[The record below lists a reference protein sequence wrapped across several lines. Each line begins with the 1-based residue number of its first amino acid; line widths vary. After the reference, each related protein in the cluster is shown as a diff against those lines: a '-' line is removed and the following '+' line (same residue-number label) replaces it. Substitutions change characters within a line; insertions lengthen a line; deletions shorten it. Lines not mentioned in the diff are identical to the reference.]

1 MPRRRSVDEDGDL
14 NASQIANLLTVLDR
28 HQIQAVNSAAKEIRK
43 NYSKKISEK
52 LISLVRSTLRVLA
65 KYFNSA
71 VGEGQ
76 VLEQKSDDEKYD
88 SGDVVFVL
96 VTYLSI
102 PNVEVRPSVDEV
114 QNMLNNVGRIIISVT
129 KGISQWKNVKKKN
142 GKVPGFTPNC
152 ESGKEKRKLYSAVKI
167 EVPLIEEQQS
177 NFYKAVSESKEVTKS
192 YSMLANCMSGMK
204 LELTQFQ
211 TIWERYSEVWTYDR
225 EDYVEDLAKK
235 KPRLKDYEEELHKFK
250 MTKSQL
256 STEKDEFKY
265 GLILISTSEF
275 KTTLDNELQQWINM
289 LTKAV
294 HFKYKREMDF
304 IIAQLNDFDRKL
316 DRPINDLDDIR
327 IIMETQKKIREIE
340 IDLDMKIETVEE
352 AFTLISKYE
361 LQLTKEDTEKV
372 ENLQYNWL
380 QLQSKAMDVQLLLL
394 TVQEHFQRELITN
407 LDIFQGECDKFV
419 TDYHVN
425 GPMQPGLTPK
435 EASDKLQLFQNNFD
449 ALWRKHSSY
458 SVGEDLFGLAHTDQP
473 ELNAIKKELNLLQRL
488 YKLYNDVIDSVNR
501 YYNIIWMEINV
512 EEINNELMEFGNRC
526 RKLPK
531 GLKEWPAFH
540 ALKKIIDDFNDI
552 CPLLEL
558 MSNKAMKYRH
568 WQRIQG
574 ITKHTFDLERAG
586 FCLKDIM
593 DAPLLSNKEDIE
605 DVCISA
611 LKEKDIEAKLRQ
623 VTSEWTMQELSFHVF
638 KNRGELLLRGDTTA
652 ETVGQA
658 EDSLMVLGSLLS
670 NRYNAPFRKQIQKW
684 VTDLSNTNEILERW
698 LLVQNMWVYL
708 EAVFVGGDIAKQLP
722 KEAKRFYKIDKA
734 WQKIMARAHETP
746 GVVNCCVGD
755 EYLRQTLPHLQEQ
768 LEMCQ
773 KSLTG
778 YLEKKRLMFPRFFF
792 VSDPAL
798 LEILGQAS
806 DSHTIQSHLLSIFEN
821 TSSVRFHD
829 QDYNKILSIVSS
841 EGEIV
846 HLERPVR
853 AEGSVEV
860 WLTALL
866 QASQEAIHC
875 IIRQAFHFIN
885 DNNFD
890 LLEFVTKFQA
900 QIGILGLQMVWTRD
914 SENALSNSRL
924 DRKVM
929 SDTNNKFLD
938 ILNTLIG
945 QTTKNLD
952 KMERTKFETL
962 ITVHMHQRDI
972 FDMLVRLNVKNMQDF
987 EWLKQARFYFK
998 QDIEKTQISITD
1010 VNFYYQN
1017 EYLGCQERL
1026 VITPLTD
1033 KCYITLAQAL
1043 GMCMGGAPAG
1053 PAGTGK
1059 TETVKDM
1066 GKALGKYVVVF
1077 NCSDQMDYKGLGR
1090 IYKGLAQS
1098 GAWGCFDEFNRI
1110 ALPVLSVAA
1119 QQIAVVLTCKK
1130 EKRRNFI
1137 FTDGDNVDM
1146 NPEFGIF
1153 ITMNPTYAGRQELPE
1168 NLKIQFRNVAMMV
1181 PDRQIIIRVKLAS
1194 CGFLENITLAR
1205 KFFTLYKLCEEQ
1217 LTKQVHYDFG
1227 LRNILSVLRTL
1238 GASKRASPKDTET
1251 TIVMRVLRDMNLSK
1265 LVDEDEP
1272 LFMSLI
1278 NDLFP
1283 NLTLEKT
1290 GYPEL
1295 EQALEE
1301 TLNAAKLIYHPSW
1314 AIKMIQLFET
1324 QRVRHGIMVLGPSG
1338 SGKTQCITTLMKGMT
1353 LTGKI
1358 HKEMRLNPK
1367 AITAGQ
1373 MFGRLDVATN
1383 DWSDGIFSSLW
1394 RKSMKGKKGEHY
1406 WLTLDGPVDPNWIEN
1421 LNSVL
1426 DDNKTLTLANGDRLP
1441 MPASVKLIFEP
1452 QNVDNASPATV
1463 SRCGMVFMSSS
1474 GLDWQ
1479 PIIASWFKRKGL
1491 EAEHSQALKALFD
1504 TSFFRI
1510 YKWSVSN
1517 LHFVMNVLQV
1527 HVLNTILALLEA
1539 LLPCMKKD
1547 EDDIPRKSVPDKGK
1561 KQPEIDNEDADD
1573 RDEDEE
1579 EEEEEQK
1586 AEVEDP
1592 NRNDYEQTY
1601 IFAIAWGI
1609 GGYMEN
1615 PERIRL
1621 ESYMRERSQLKL
1633 PQLPKGDTIYNY
1645 VVNPNSGKWTHWNDQ
1660 MVDYIP
1666 PDINPLSYGNLLIP
1680 NVSSIRTDFLISCI
1694 SGLGLN
1700 VLLIGEQGSAK
1711 TTLINSFLKKFNPE
1725 DHVVMNSNFSSTT
1738 TPQIFQK
1745 SIETYVDKR
1754 MGTTFGPPA
1763 GKKMSMFVDDVNLP
1777 EINEW
1782 GDQCTN
1788 EFFRSTIEMKGY
1800 YSLEKPGDFY
1810 SLVDIQY
1817 LAALIHPGGGR
1828 NDVPQRL
1835 KRHFV
1840 AFNCTIPTDD
1850 AIDHIFG
1857 TIAQG
1862 HFNSSRGFNAEV
1874 VNLIQ
1879 LLVPITRKIWKI
1891 TKEKMLPTPS
1901 KFHYVFNL
1909 RDLSRIWLGMIG
1921 TQANVICSADLALKL
1936 WRHELTRVMSDRF
1949 INDAD
1954 KNWFDAELLSNVR
1967 KEMGENYMAMA
1978 ENMRYFVDF
1987 MRDAPEPTGEEVEDA
2002 DMELPKIYE
2011 PVESFKPLEERLK
2024 VFLEQYNEILRGSN
2038 MDLVFFPDA
2047 IINLIKISRIIRNP
2061 GGNMML
2067 VGVGGSGKQSLTKLA
2082 SFIAGYKTFQVTMTR
2097 TYNTAN
2103 FVEDLKILFRTCGIQ
2118 GKGTTFLFT
2127 DQDIKEEGF
2136 LEYINNV
2143 LAGGIV
2149 SNLFTRDEQSEIVTE
2164 LLPIMKRECPRVPP
2178 TPENAMAWFLDR
2190 VKTNLHVV
2198 LCFSPVGEKFRSRAL
2213 KFPGLTSGK
2222 FFFIKTAY
2230 SRICF
2235 PLSSD
2240 SLTFSQMP

>member
-1 MPRRRSVDEDGDL
+1 MIVIFYETWSKTKFPTYIYIQFSYKYKIKL
-14 NASQIANLLTVLDR
+14 NF
-28 HQIQAVNSAAKEIRK
+28 
-43 NYSKKISEK
+43 
-52 LISLVRSTLRVLA
+52 RSTLRVLA

-71 VGEGQ
+71 VGDGQ
-76 VLEQKSDDEKYD
+76 QQIEAKPDDEGSYD
-88 SGDVVFVL
+88 AGDILFVL
-96 VTYLSI
+96 TTYLNI

-114 QNMLNNVGRIIISVT
+114 QNMLNIAGKIIISVT
-129 KGISQWKNVKKKN
+129 KGVSQWKSIRKKG
-142 GKVPGFTPNC
+142 GKIIGMNHN
-152 ESGKEKRKLYSAVKI
+152 EAGKDLKKLYNASKVEI
-167 EVPLIEEQQS
+167 PLIEEQPS
-177 NFYKAVSESKEVTKS
+177 NFSKVVSESKEVTKS
-192 YSMLANCMSGMK
+192 LGMLANAMSGMK
-204 LELTQFQ
+204 LELTAFQ
-211 TIWERYSEVWTYDR
+211 SIWQRYSEVWTYDR
-225 EDYVEDLAKK
+225 EEYVDEIARK
-235 KPRLKDYEEELHKFK
+235 KPKLKDFEEELHKFK

-265 GLILISTSEF
+265 GSILISTSEF
-275 KTTLDNELQQWINM
+275 KETLNNELQQWINI

-361 LQLTKEDTEKV
+361 LQLSKDDTEKV
-372 ENLQYNWL
+372 ECLQFNWL
-380 QLQSKAMDVQLLLL
+380 QLQGKAMDVQLLLL
-394 TVQEHFQRELITN
+394 TVQEHFQRELISN
-407 LDIFQGECDKFV
+407 LEIFQVECDGFV
-419 TDYHVN
+419 TDYHGN
-425 GPMQPGLTPK
+425 GPMQPGLSPK
-435 EASDKLQLFQNNFD
+435 EASDRLQVFQNHFD

-458 SVGEDLFGLAHTDQP
+458 SVGEDLFGLNHTEQP

-488 YKLYNDVIDSVNR
+488 YKLYNDVIDSVNG
-501 YYNIIWMEINV
+501 YYNIIWIEINV

-531 GLKEWPAFH
+531 ALKEWPAFH

-568 WQRIQG
+568 WQRIQQ
-574 ITKHTFDLERAG
+574 ITKHQFDLERAG
-586 FCLKDIM
+586 FALKDIM
-593 DAPLLSNKEDIE
+593 EAPLLVNKEDIE

-652 ETVGQA
+652 EIVGQA

-792 VSDPAL
+792 VSDPSL

-806 DSHTIQSHLLSIFEN
+806 DSHTIQAHLLSIFDN
-821 TSSVRFHD
+821 TAAVKFHD
-829 QDYNKILSIVSS
+829 QDYNKILSIISS
-841 EGEIV
+841 EGETV

-860 WLTALL
+860 WLNGLL

-885 DNNFD
+885 DSNFD
-890 LLEFVTKFQA
+890 LLEFVSKFQA

-924 DRKVM
+924 DRKIM

-938 ILNTLIG
+938 LLNTLIS

-972 FDMLVRLNVKNMQDF
+972 FDMLVRLNIKTMNDF
-987 EWLKQARFYFK
+987 EWLKQGRFYFK

-1033 KCYITLAQAL
+1033 KCYITLAQSL

-1098 GAWGCFDEFNRI
+1098 GSWGCFDEFNRI

-1130 EKRRNFI
+1130 EKRKQFI
-1137 FTDGDNVDM
+1137 FTDGDTVDM

-1238 GASKRASPKDTET
+1238 GSAKRASPKDTET
-1251 TIVMRVLRDMNLSK
+1251 VTVMRVLKDMNLSK

-1272 LFMSLI
+1272 LFMSLV

-1283 NLTLEKT
+1283 NLSLEKT

-1295 EQALEE
+1295 EGALEE
-1301 TLNAAKLIYHPSW
+1301 KIAEANLIYHPSW

-1324 QRVRHGIMVLGPSG
+1324 QRVRHGMMVLGPSG
-1338 SGKTQCITTLMKGMT
+1338 SGKTTCISFLQKGLT
-1353 LTGKI
+1353 ATGKI
-1358 HKEMRLNPK
+1358 HKEMKLNPK

-1394 RKSMKGKKGEHY
+1394 RKSMKAKKHDHY
-1406 WLTLDGPVDPNWIEN
+1406 WLVLDGPVDPHWIEN

-1441 MPASVKLIFEP
+1441 MPPKVKLIFEP

-1463 SRCGMVFMSSS
+1463 SRCGMVYMSSS
-1474 GLDWQ
+1474 GLDWA
-1479 PIIASWFKRKGL
+1479 PILQSWFKQMGL
-1491 EAEHSQALKALFD
+1491 SSEHTDPLKQIFEA
-1504 TSFFRI
+1504 TFFRI
-1510 YKWSVSN
+1510 YKWAVSN

-1527 HVLNTILALLEA
+1527 HVLNTLLSLLEC
-1539 LLPCMKKD
+1539 LLPCLQK
-1547 EDDIPRKSVPDKGK
+1547 
-1561 KQPEIDNEDADD
+1561 NEDAVQRKTIANEKQKKANNKERDFVHDD
-1573 RDEDEE
+1573 DLDDDDSDDDEKKEDENVE
-1579 EEEEEQK
+1579 E
-1586 AEVEDP
+1586 EDP

-1601 IFAIAWGI
+1601 IFSIAWAI
-1609 GGYMEN
+1609 GGYLEN
-1615 PERIRL
+1615 PERTRL
-1621 ESYMRERSQLKL
+1621 ENYMKERTQLKF
-1633 PQLPKGDTIYNY
+1633 PQLPKNDTIYNY
-1645 VVNPNSGKWTHWNDQ
+1645 VVNPNSGKWSHWNDQ
-1660 MVDYIP
+1660 IGDYQP
-1666 PDINPLSYGNLLIP
+1666 PEVNPQTYSNLLIP
-1680 NVSSIRTDFLISCI
+1680 NVSSIRTEFLISNVHA
-1694 SGLGLN
+1694 LRKN
-1700 VLLIGEQGSAK
+1700 VLLVGEQGSAK
-1711 TTLINSFLKKFNPE
+1711 TTLLNSFLKKFSRE
-1725 DHVVMNSNFSSTT
+1725 EHVVMNSNFSSTT

-1745 SIETYVDKR
+1745 SVEFNVDKR
-1754 MGTTFGPPA
+1754 MGSTYGPPA
-1763 GKKMSMFVDDVNLP
+1763 GKRMSMFVDDVNLP
-1777 EINEW
+1777 DINSW
-1782 GDQCTN
+1782 GDQVTN
-1788 EFFRSTIEMKGY
+1788 EFFRSMIEMKGY
-1800 YSLEKPGDFY
+1800 YSLDKPGDF
-1810 SLVDIQY
+1810 SNLVDIQY
-1817 LAALIHPGGGR
+1817 LAAMIHPGGGR
-1828 NDVPQRL
+1828 NDIPQRL
-1835 KRHFV
+1835 KRHFIT
-1840 AFNCTIPTDD
+1840 FNCTIPTEE
-1850 AIDHIFG
+1850 AIDHIFR
-1857 TIAQG
+1857 IISKG
-1862 HFNSSRGFNAEV
+1862 HFNKTRGFCDEV
-1874 VNLIQ
+1874 ISLIDK
-1879 LLVPITRKIWKI
+1879 LIPVTRKIWKQ
-1891 TKEKMLPTPS
+1891 TKDKMLPTPS

-1921 TQANVICSADLALKL
+1921 TQGNVINTEELTMKL
-1936 WRHELTRVMSDRF
+1936 WRHEMTREMSDRF
-1949 INDAD
+1949 ISD
-1954 KNWFDAELLSNVR
+1954 KDKEWFDNCLLQSVLDEL
-1967 KEMGENYMAMA
+1967 GEDYQLMA
-1978 ENMRYFVDF
+1978 EDARYFVDF

-2002 DMELPKIYE
+2002 EMELPKIYE
-2011 PVESFKPLEERLK
+2011 PIESFKSLEDRLL
-2024 VFLEQYNEILRGSN
+2024 VFLDQYNDIMRGSN

-2149 SNLFTRDEQSEIVTE
+2149 SNLFTRDEQGEIVTE
-2164 LLPIMKRECPRVPP
+2164 LLPIMKRECPKVAP
-2178 TPENAMAWFLDR
+2178 TPENAMNWFLDR
-2190 VKTNLHVV
+2190 VKMNLHVV

-2222 FFFIKTAY
+2222 FFYIFLYNRK
-2230 SRICF
+2230 CF
-2235 PLSSD
+2235 G
-2240 SLTFSQMP
+2240 

>member
-1 MPRRRSVDEDGDL
+1 MAPPRRRSVDEDGDL
-14 NASQIANLLTVLDR
+14 NPNQIANLLTVLDR
-28 HQIQAVNSAAKEIRK
+28 HQIQAVNAAAKEIRK

-52 LISLVRSTLRVLA
+52 LITLIRSTLRVLA

-71 VGEGQ
+71 VGDGQ
-76 VLEQKSDDEKYD
+76 VLESKLEDEAYET
-88 SGDVVFVL
+88 GDIVFVL
-96 VTYLSI
+96 TTYLSI
-102 PNVEVRPSVDEV
+102 PNVEVKPSVDEV
-114 QNMLNNVGRIIISVT
+114 QNMLNTAGRIIISVT
-129 KGISQWKNVKKKN
+129 KGVSQWKNIKKRN

-152 ESGKEKRKLYSAVKI
+152 ESSREKKKLYNAAKVEI
-167 EVPLIEEQQS
+167 PLIDEQQS
-177 NFYKAVSESKEVTKS
+177 NFFKAVSDSKEVTKS
-192 YSMLANCMSGMK
+192 YGMLSNCMSGMK
-204 LELTQFQ
+204 IELSHFQ
-211 TIWERYSEVWTYDR
+211 SIWERYSEVWTYDR
-225 EDYVEDLAKK
+225 EEYVDGLAKK
-235 KPRLKDYEEELHKFK
+235 KPKLKDFEEELHKFK

-256 STEKDEFKY
+256 STEKDEFRF
-265 GLILISTSEF
+265 GSILISTSAF
-275 KTTLDNELQQWINM
+275 KATLDNELQQWINM

-352 AFTLISKYE
+352 AFTLIAKFE
-361 LQLTKEDTEKV
+361 IQLTKEDTEKV
-372 ENLQYNWL
+372 ENLQFNWI
-380 QLQSKAMDVQLLLL
+380 QLQGKAMDVQLLLL

-419 TDYHVN
+419 EDYHEN
-425 GPMQPGLTPK
+425 GPMQTGLAPK
-435 EASDKLQLFQNNFD
+435 EASDKLQMFQNHFD

-458 SVGEDLFGLAHTDQP
+458 SVGEDLFGLNHTEQP

-488 YKLYNDVIDSVNR
+488 YKLYNDVIDSVNG
-501 YYNIIWMEINV
+501 YYNIIWVEINV

-568 WQRIQG
+568 WQRIQH
-574 ITKHTFDLERAG
+574 ITKHNFDLERAG
-586 FCLKDIM
+586 FALKDIM
-593 DAPLLSNKEDIE
+593 EASLLPNKEDIE

-652 ETVGQA
+652 EIVGQA

-806 DSHTIQSHLLSIFEN
+806 DSHTIQSHLLSIFDN
-821 TSSVRFHD
+821 TSSVKFHD

-841 EGEIV
+841 EGEVV

-860 WLTALL
+860 WLNALL

-885 DNNFD
+885 DSNFD
-890 LLEFVTKFQA
+890 LLDFVTKFQA

-914 SENALSNSRL
+914 AENALSNSRN
-924 DRKVM
+924 DRKIM
-929 SDTNNKFLD
+929 TDTNNKFLD
-938 ILNTLIG
+938 ILNTLIS

-952 KMERTKFETL
+952 RMERTKFETL

-972 FDMLVRLNVKNMQDF
+972 FDMLVRLNVKTMSDF

-998 QDIEKTQISITD
+998 QDMEKTQISITD
-1010 VNFYYQN
+1010 VNFFYQN

-1130 EKRRNFI
+1130 EKRKQFI
-1137 FTDGDNVDM
+1137 FTDGDTVDM

-1238 GASKRASPKDTET
+1238 GSSKRASPKDTET

-1283 NLTLEKT
+1283 NLSLDKT

-1295 EQALEE
+1295 ECALEE
-1301 TLNAAKLIYHPSW
+1301 KINEANLIYHPTW

-1338 SGKTQCITTLMKGMT
+1338 SGKTQCISTLMKGLTM
-1353 LTGKI
+1353 TGKP

-1367 AITAGQ
+1367 SITAGQ

-1383 DWSDGIFSSLW
+1383 DWSDGIFSCLW
-1394 RKSMKGKKGEHY
+1394 RKSMKAKKGDHY
-1406 WLTLDGPVDPNWIEN
+1406 WLILDGPVDPTWIEN

-1441 MPASVKLIFEP
+1441 MLATVKLIFEP

-1474 GLDWQ
+1474 ALDWS
-1479 PIIASWFKRKGL
+1479 PILASWFKRKEL
-1491 EAEHSQALKALFD
+1491 APEHSQALKQLFD
-1504 TSFFRI
+1504 ASFFRI
-1510 YKWSVSN
+1510 YKWAVSN

-1527 HVLNTILALLEA
+1527 HVLNTLLSLLEA
-1539 LLPCMKKD
+1539 LLPCMQKL
-1547 EDDIPRKSVPDKGK
+1547 EDDIPRKTTSQEKGK
-1561 KQPEIDNEDADD
+1561 GKEKEEKEEKEHKKEKNDD
-1573 RDEDEE
+1573 DDEE
-1579 EEEEEQK
+1579 EEEEHVVE
-1586 AEVEDP
+1586 EEEDP
-1592 NRNDYEQTY
+1592 NRNDYEQTF
-1601 IFAIAWGI
+1601 IFALAWAV
-1609 GGYMEN
+1609 GGYLEN

-1621 ESYMRERSQLKL
+1621 EAYLRERTQLKL
-1633 PQLPKGDTIYNY
+1633 PQLPKGDSIYNY
-1645 VVNPNSGKWTHWNDQ
+1645 VVNTNSGKWTHWNDQ
-1660 MVDYIP
+1660 IVDYIP
-1666 PDINPLSYGNLLIP
+1666 PEVSPQTYGNLLIP

-1694 SGLGLN
+1694 SGLGKN

-1725 DHVVMNSNFSSTT
+1725 EHVVMNSNFSSTT

-1745 SIETYVDKR
+1745 SVEAYVDKR
-1754 MGTTFGPPA
+1754 MGNTFGPPA
-1763 GKKMSMFVDDVNLP
+1763 GKKLSMFIDDVNLP

-1788 EFFRSTIEMKGY
+1788 EFYRSMIEMKGY
-1800 YSLEKPGDFY
+1800 YSLEKPGDF
-1810 SLVDIQY
+1810 SNLVDIQY
-1817 LAALIHPGGGR
+1817 LGAMIHPGGGR
-1828 NDVPQRL
+1828 NDIPQRL

-1840 AFNCTIPTDD
+1840 TFNCTIPTDD

-1862 HFNSSRGFNAEV
+1862 HFNTNRGFSAEV
-1874 VNLIQ
+1874 VSLIQ
-1879 LLVPITRKIWKI
+1879 LLVPVTRKLWKT

-1921 TQANVICSADLALKL
+1921 TQSNVISNTEITMKL

-1949 INDAD
+1949 ISDVD
-1954 KNWFDAELLSNVR
+1954 KEWFDTELLSTVK
-1967 KEMGENYMAMA
+1967 KELGDNYQNMA
-1978 ENMRYFVDF
+1978 ETIRYFVDF

-2011 PVESFKPLEERLK
+2011 PIDSFKPLEDRLK
-2024 VFLEQYNEILRGSN
+2024 IFLDQYNEILRGSN

-2149 SNLFTRDEQSEIVTE
+2149 SNLFTRDEQGEIVTE
-2164 LLPIMKRECPRVPP
+2164 LLPIMKRECPKVPP
-2178 TPENAMAWFLDR
+2178 TPENAMCWFLDR
-2190 VKTNLHVV
+2190 VKSNLHVV
-2198 LCFSPVGEKFRSRAL
+2198 LCFSPIGEKFRSRAL

-2222 FFFIKTAY
+2222 
-2230 SRICF
+2230 
-2235 PLSSD
+2235 
-2240 SLTFSQMP
+2240 